1 MRGCPLLTFARFIN
15 HAILAFAVAGLRI
28 ARTKRLGNAAQSN
41 LPNGTSSIQTF
52 PIGALDQRL
61 GFGLFGEQG
70 SAIVAE
76 EFFQY
81 VVIVL
86 VDPDA
91 DVFER
96 LDKLLKRR
104 GWRIRTRL
112 TFPNRLRL
120 VRLAVHN
127 RTHDHAALRTSVAW
141 SISSSI
147 EQPPMTS
154 SHRTRIA
161 ASK

>member
-15 HAILAFAVAGLRI
+15 HAIVLLAVAGLRI

-41 LPNGTSSIQTF
+41 LPNGTSSRQTF

-86 VDPDA
+86 IDPDA

-96 LDKLLKRR
+96 LDKLLERR
-104 GWRIRTRL
+104 GWRIRAGSSFT
-112 TFPNRLRL
+112 NGLRL
-120 VRLAVHN
+120 GRHPTPKLPHIY
-127 RTHDHAALRTSVAW
+127 AAILVPVCAS
-141 SISSSI
+141 SSSI
-147 EQPPMTS
+147 EQPAITS
-154 SHRTRIA
+154 SQITRNA
-161 ASK
+161 AS